1 VAKKSKR
8 NSGPKPGANRAAK
21 LEQRR
26 LEREAAVAAS
36 TRPFEGLAFECDL
49 VALREFVPSALVD
62 LPLTDEGRKI
72 VGATI
77 LPGGVAALVREEDDE
92 TVAYVGLQLA
102 SGYGPDPA
110 GELAAAIEW
119 ARTAEPGS
127 SLQTAT
133 VDDDTPRLQDLLDA
147 NVVPPITVHNDFN
160 WWIPA
165 GVEPSQDI
173 AHTVQHANS
182 AVLPS
187 ARLNGDGLV
196 GAWWVD
202 PGEKAHLRW
211 VRPEDEDAL
220 MAALSRVHAAG
231 GLHLGEGSRFAG
243 SFRTHGLLVP
253 VFDLDREKH
262 ADEWVEPALELGAR
276 LDAALAVD
284 EPLTTAELRSRDG
297 IRSRQ
302 ITLR

>member
-1 VAKKSKR
+1 MAKKSKR
-8 NSGPKPGANRAAK
+8 NSGPKPGSNRAAK

-26 LEREAAVAAS
+26 LEREAATAAS
-36 TRPFEGLAFECDL
+36 SRPFEGLAVECDL
-49 VALREFVPSALVD
+49 VALREFVPSALVEFSS
-62 LPLTDEGRKI
+62 EGGRRI
-72 VGATI
+72 LGATI
-77 LPGGVAALVREEDDE
+77 LPGGAAALVREEDGE
-92 TVAYVGLQLA
+92 PVGYVGLQLA
-102 SGYGPDPA
+102 GGYGPDPA
-110 GELAAAIEW
+110 AELAAALDW
-119 ARTAEPGS
+119 ARTGEPGT
-127 SLQTAT
+127 SLQVAT
-133 VDDDTPRLQDLLDA
+133 VDDDTPALTELLDP
-147 NVVPPITVHNDFN
+147 NVVPQITVHRDFE

-165 GVEPSQDI
+165 GVEPSAEI
-173 AHTVQHANS
+173 AHTVKHANE

-187 ARLNGDGLV
+187 ARLEGDGLV

-262 ADEWVEPALELGAR
+262 PDEWVTPTLELGAR

-284 EPLTTAELRSRDG
+284 EPLTAVELRSRDG
-297 IRSRQ
+297 LRSRQ
-302 ITLR
+302 VTLR

>member
-1 VAKKSKR
+1 MAKKSKR
-8 NSGPKPGANRAAK
+8 NSGPKPGSNRAAK

-26 LEREAAVAAS
+26 LEREAVVAAS
-36 TRPFEGLAFECDL
+36 SRPFEGLAVECDL
-49 VALREFVPSALVD
+49 VALREFVPSALVELSSGD
-62 LPLTDEGRKI
+62 GRRI

-77 LPGGVAALVREEDDE
+77 LPGGVAALVREEDGE
-92 TVAYVGLQLA
+92 PVGYVGLQLA
-102 SGYGPDPA
+102 AGWGPDPA
-110 GELAAAIEW
+110 GQLAAALEW
-119 ARTAEPGS
+119 ARTAEAGT
-127 SLQTAT
+127 SLQVAE
-133 VDDDTPRLQDLLDA
+133 VGDDTPALSELIDPA
-147 NVVPPITVHNDFN
+147 VVPPITVHQDFQ

-165 GVEPSQDI
+165 GVEPSAEI
-173 AHTVQHANS
+173 AHTVKHANE

-187 ARLNGDGLV
+187 ARLEAEGLR

-220 MAALSRVHAAG
+220 MEALSRVHAAG

-262 ADEWVEPALELGAR
+262 PDEWVTPTLEFGER

-284 EPLTTAELRSRDG
+284 EPLTAAERRSRDG
-297 IRSRQ
+297 LRSRQ
-302 ITLR
+302 VTLR